1 LKFSVKKHKSREE
14 MMLIFDSILETFEKA
29 GAKEFQGTFYVN
41 LYGAD
46 SNALSFA
53 DKVSHYEIDG
63 LTPINDPV
71 DSDEIYA
78 SLSKRVILMPE
89 AQRRRKRKE
98 YMAPIVRLREQE
110 RKEEMEVARLKQQE
124 DGLAWALVREEDDAF
139 KTFICSSF
147 GVTDR
152 HDFSKVF
159 SSANR
164 ITCKRT
170 ILNHLNGDESLF
182 PEEGYVF
189 RATLKKTTEKPSVVM
204 IYNLKHELI
213 REYSK

>member
-1 LKFSVKKHKSREE
+1 
-14 MMLIFDSILETFEKA
+14 MLIIDSILETFEKA

-41 LYGAD
+41 LYAAD
-46 SNALSFA
+46 SSALSFA

-98 YMAPIVRLREQE
+98 HMAPIVRLQEQE
-110 RKEEMEVARLKQQE
+110 LKKEMEVARLKRQE
-124 DGLAWALVREEDDAF
+124 DGLAWALVREENDAF
-139 KTFICSSF
+139 KAFICDQF

-152 HDFSKVF
+152 YDFSRVL
-159 SSANR
+159 SSVAR
-164 ITCKRT
+164 LICKRT
-170 ILNHLNGDESLF
+170 ILKHLNGDESLF

-189 RATLKKTTEKPSVVM
+189 RATLKKTAEKPSVVM

>member
-1 LKFSVKKHKSREE
+1 
-14 MMLIFDSILETFEKA
+14 MMLIIDSILETFEKA

-41 LYGAD
+41 LYAAD
-46 SNALSFA
+46 SSALSFA

-89 AQRRRKRKE
+89 AQRKRESNEYIDKEATLRAEERRKKVIHRD
-98 YMAPIVRLREQE
+98 QE
-110 RKEEMEVARLKQQE
+110 RQKEAEVAKLKWE
-124 DGLAWALVREEDDAF
+124 EGSVIREADEAF
-139 KTFICSSF
+139 KTFICDQLGITDQRDFYKVVSS
-147 GVTDR
+147 VAR
-152 HDFSKVF
+152 L
-159 SSANR
+159 
-164 ITCKRT
+164 TCERT
-170 ILNHLNGDESLF
+170 ILKHLNGDESLF

-189 RATLKKTTEKPSVVM
+189 RATLKKTAEKPSVVM